1 MQKIYKICEH
11 HQSSGFKYLKN
22 LMLPDEAQNIANQS
36 VTELL
41 TNAQGSKAITYR
53 TINPELKVHP
63 IYCTQ
68 QYVNERA
75 RLTFTKLRL
84 SSHSLKV
91 ETGRWSRIPREN
103 RLCECGNAVEDEEHV
118 LLFCPKTDLAR
129 AKFNVSRD
137 VYPNIGVLMDTL
149 DIMVLVP
156 FVDLC
161 MNVFK

>member
-1 MQKIYKICEH
+1 M
-11 HQSSGFKYLKN
+11 
-22 LMLPDEAQNIANQS
+22 
-36 VTELL
+36 
-41 TNAQGSKAITYR
+41 
-53 TINPELKVHP
+53 
-63 IYCTQ
+63 
-68 QYVNERA
+68 
-75 RLTFTKLRL
+75 
-84 SSHSLKV
+84 KV
-91 ETGRWSRIPREN
+91 ETGRWSRTPREN
-103 RLCECGNAVEDEEHV
+103 RLCECGNVVEDEEHV